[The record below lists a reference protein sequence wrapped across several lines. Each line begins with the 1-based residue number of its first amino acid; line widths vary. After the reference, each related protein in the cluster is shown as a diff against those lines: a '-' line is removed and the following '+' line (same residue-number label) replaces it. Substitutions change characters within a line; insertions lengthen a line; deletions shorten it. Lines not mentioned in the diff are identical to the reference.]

1 MNKAATV
8 ALIGVGAFVAYRA
21 FVAYG
26 EVYGQGAVGSGD
38 SGGSWLGSVED
49 VLSNTART
57 IDDMTGG
64 FMNISAMAR
73 VDESLVDN
81 NNVRAFLAVIRTGE
95 GTTGPGGYQ
104 TLFGGGTFASLA
116 DHPKMVIKKSGY
128 TSTAAGAYQA
138 LASTWDETKRI
149 MKLPDFGVRSQD
161 LFAVGRI
168 VARGA
173 LADVVNGR
181 FASAIA
187 KVNKEWASMPGS
199 PYGQPALT
207 LARAESVYKA
217 NGGQVIA

>member
-1 MNKAATV
+1 MNKAATLAV
-8 ALIGVGAFVAYRA
+8 IGVGALVAYRA
-21 FVAYG
+21 FKAYS
-26 EVYGQGAVGSGD
+26 EVYGDGAVDGGD

-49 VLSNTART
+49 VLSGTAQT
-57 IDDMTGG
+57 IDELTGG

-81 NNVRAFLAVIRTGE
+81 TNVRAFLAVIRTGE
-95 GTTGPGGYQ
+95 GTTGPSGYK
-104 TLFGGGTFASLA
+104 TLFGGGTFESLA
-116 DHPKMVIKKSGY
+116 DHPKVVVKKSGY
-128 TSTAAGAYQA
+128 ASTAAGAYQA
-138 LASTWDETKRI
+138 LASSWEETKRI

-161 LFAVGRI
+161 LFALGRI

-207 LARAESVYKA
+207 LAKAEAVFKA
-217 NGGQVIA
+217 NGGKVVA